1 MSGHAGAPPADA
13 DAVGVPHGEP
23 MDIRPDDLSPGGDAF
38 TERWAPGTL
47 HTFEVKAVLRDRV
60 TPFQHLRVL
69 DTVDLGRVMVLDV
82 AVQVAERGEASYH
95 ELLVHPGLCRRGA
108 RRASDRRVLVIGGGD
123 GGSAR
128 EALRHPDVAHVD
140 LVDIDPEVTAA
151 ARDLLPTVW
160 RRPDGAGPLDD
171 DPRFH
176 LHHADGLAFLAAAG
190 EPYDLVVVDATDPV
204 GPGRVLFSEPFYE
217 AVKARLRPEGA
228 VAVQAGSWFALP
240 EALRLAHAGL
250 SAVFPGPR
258 STSAGRRSTP
268 GASGTWPSAPSA
280 TTPPTSTPTGPR
292 PSPASSGT
300 TPRSTGPPSPSPP
313 RPAGSST
320 PIARAD
326 PPGDTGV
333 SPPCVRHLCAQDPAS
348 LALFPA
354 RCANCA
360 P

>member
-250 SAVFPGPR
+250 SAVFPRAAVYQCWSPVY
-258 STSAGRRSTP
+258 P
-268 GASGTWPSAPSA
+268 GGLWNLALGTF
-280 TTPPTSTPTGPR
+280 
-292 PSPASSGT
+292 
-300 TPRSTGPPSPSPP
+300 
-313 RPAGSST
+313 
-320 PIARAD
+320 
-326 PPGDTGV
+326 GD
-333 SPPCVRHLCAQDPAS
+333 DPADVDADRAS
-348 LALFPA
+348 ALAGLEWYDAAVHRAAFALPA
-354 RCANCA
+354 AARRVLDPNR
-360 P
+360 